1 MTRGNLIEKYYDF
14 RLSETR
20 QKFGDH
26 VLMLKSCCCHEQ
38 PALFPMATCRLTAV
52 SELSRSTVGDGRFL
66 RFGHYWK

>member
-1 MTRGNLIEKYYDF
+1 MARGNLIEKYYDF

-26 VLMLKSCCCHEQ
+26 VLMLKSCCCPEQ
-38 PALFPMATCRLTAV
+38 PVLFPMVTCSLTAF